1 MFNYSHSIETPA
13 APAAIWAL
21 YSEVSR
27 WPLWDHDVAGVVL
40 NGPFSA
46 GTTGTLQITGQPLL
60 PIHLTEVTPN
70 ASFSDETAMPD
81 AGILITFVHTLDPLA
96 GDGTRITHTVT
107 ISGPAADT
115 VGMSLGPS
123 IVADIP
129 ESMKVLAHL
138 AEAARV

>member
-13 APAAIWAL
+13 AAAAVWPL

-27 WPLWDHDVAGVVL
+27 WPLWDHEVQEVVL
-40 NGPFSA
+40 DGPFVA
-46 GTTGTLQITGQPLL
+46 GTTGIMRISGQPLL

-70 ASFSDETAMPD
+70 VSFSDETAMPD
-81 AGILITFVHTLDPLA
+81 AGIVITFVHTLTPLA
-96 GDGTRITHTVT
+96 SGGTRITHAVT
-107 ISGPAADT
+107 ISGPAAAT
-115 VGMSLGPS
+115 VGPQIGPG

-129 ESMKVLAHL
+129 EAMQALAHQ